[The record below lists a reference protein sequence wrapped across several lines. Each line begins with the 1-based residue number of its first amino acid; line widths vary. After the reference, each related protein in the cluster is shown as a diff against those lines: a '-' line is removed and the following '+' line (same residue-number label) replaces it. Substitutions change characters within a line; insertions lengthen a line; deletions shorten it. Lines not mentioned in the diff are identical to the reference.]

1 MRRLLLP
8 IVLVLTSVAGYLWF
22 TPQDSDSALQ
32 TDQELLPDYVAL
44 DITRRLYDSAG
55 YLADVISAQRLEHF
69 EQLGF
74 MQFEKPVYT
83 LYNEQHQPDWQAS
96 SEYAV
101 WFVQDKVILEQQVRI
116 KSLAQD
122 QLFERLET
130 ENLEMLFPD
139 NRLQNNLPVLISGKG
154 FQITGIGINADLA
167 SRAFKL
173 LQHQQTVY
181 RNEE

>member
-8 IVLVLTSVAGYLWF
+8 VVLLLAGIAGYLWF
-22 TPQDSDSALQ
+22 APQNNDSALQ

-44 DITRRLYDSAG
+44 NITRRLYNAEG
-55 YLADVISAQRLEHF
+55 QLADVVSAQRLEHF

-74 MQFEKPVYT
+74 AQFEKPLYT

-96 SEYAV
+96 SQYAV
-101 WFVQDKVILEQQVRI
+101 WFVQDKIILEQQVRI
-116 KSLAQD
+116 RSLMPD
-122 QLFERLET
+122 ELFGQIET

-154 FQITGIGINADLA
+154 FEIRGIGIEADLTTR
-167 SRAFKL
+167 SFKL